1 MARLDAKCT
10 VEQFNL
16 LEIMLTGRAAMG
28 VIKKLYPPT
37 EPPSRIKATVVVGP
51 LLEGDVHDIGKN
63 VLKSVLAASGYR
75 VVDCGKDCPVIKM
88 IDAVEREAALAV
100 SVSGLITTVIPQV
113 RSLKSKMAE
122 RGLEHIRLMAG
133 GAALKQAS
141 PESLYV
147 DFEVIAEKSSRLLN
161 AFASRNGFILSSGCE
176 IPPEAKPEDVAAMVF
191 AGKGR

>member
-1 MARLDAKCT
+1 
-10 VEQFNL
+10 
-16 LEIMLTGRAAMG
+16 
-28 VIKKLYPPT
+28 
-37 EPPSRIKATVVVGP
+37 
-51 LLEGDVHDIGKN
+51 
-63 VLKSVLAASGYR
+63 
-75 VVDCGKDCPVIKM
+75 
-88 IDAVEREAALAV
+88 
-100 SVSGLITTVIPQV
+100 
-113 RSLKSKMAE
+113 
-122 RGLEHIRLMAG
+122 MAG